1 MFWQDLWCGDMP
13 LKEAFPELLLIS
25 REKDASVADLLS
37 FPNDIIHWDF
47 HFTRSVQD
55 CELKSLTCSMDLLY
69 SLSLRGVGE
78 DQLCWRHAPQEG
90 FTVKCYY
97 QCLSPPSL
105 WSFPWKS
112 IWKVKVSPRVA
123 FFSWTA
129 TMGRILTI
137 DNLRKRYIIIVD
149 WCCMCKVSGESV
161 DHLLLHCSIAW
172 ELWSLVFSM
181 FGVNWVLLG
190 HVFMGCLAG

>member
-1 MFWQDLWCGDMP
+1 
-13 LKEAFPELLLIS
+13 LIS
-25 REKDASVADLLS
+25 REKDVSVADLLS

-55 CELKSLTCSMDLLY
+55 CEL
-69 SLSLRGVGE
+69 
-78 DQLCWRHAPQEG
+78 
-90 FTVKCYY
+90 
-97 QCLSPPSL
+97 
-105 WSFPWKS
+105 
-112 IWKVKVSPRVA
+112 
-123 FFSWTA
+123 
-129 TMGRILTI
+129 I

-172 ELWSLVFSM
+172 GLWSLVFSM